1 MGIVRSS
8 ATVSLTP
15 NTQKQYIKQ
24 LKLPF
29 KDQLANPTA
38 DIIQNVIQKLGVSGT
53 ISWLSDHNRGDPV
66 YDGKVSIN
74 IVVSGDPV
82 NVTIN
87 DKNVVYDCALINEE
101 SSQVYMSDGK
111 TRHIFKL
118 SILTKSFDEVYK
130 LLTPY
135 LYK

>member
-38 DIIQNVIQKLGVSGT
+38 DIIERIIKDLGVSGT

-74 IVVSGDPV
+74 IVVSGDPI
-82 NVTIN
+82 NLTLN
-87 DKNVVYDCALINEE
+87 DKSTMYECAVIDETA
-101 SSQVYMSDGK
+101 SQVYMSDGK
-111 TRHIFKL
+111 TRSIFKL
-118 SILTKSFDEVYK
+118 SIKSKSFDEVVSI
-130 LLTPY
+130 LTPY
-135 LYK
+135 IIK

>member
-1 MGIVRSS
+1 MGIVRQSG
-8 ATVSLTP
+8 TVSLTP

-24 LKLPF
+24 LRIPF
-29 KDQLANPTA
+29 KNVLANPTA
-38 DIIQNVIQKLGVSGT
+38 EIIEDVIKKLGVSGN
-53 ISWLSDHNRGDPV
+53 ISWLTDHNRGDPA

-87 DKNVVYDCALINEE
+87 DKSTMYECALIDETA
-101 SSQVYMSDGK
+101 SQVYLSDGK
-111 TRHIFKL
+111 ERHIFKL
-118 SILTKSFDEVYK
+118 SIHTKTFDEVVSI
-130 LLTPY
+130 LTPY

>member
-53 ISWLSDHNRGDPV
+53 ISWLSDHNKGDPV
-66 YDGKVSIN
+66 YDGGCSIN
-74 IVVSGDPV
+74 IVALGEPV
-82 NVTIN
+82 NLTIN
-87 DKNVVYDCALINEE
+87 DKSTMYECALIDERA
-101 SSQVYMSDGK
+101 SQVYLSDGK
-111 TRHIFKL
+111 TRSIFKL
-118 SILTKSFDEVYK
+118 SIKTKSFDEVIEILK
-130 LLTPY
+130 PY
-135 LYK
+135 II

>member
-8 ATVSLTP
+8 STVSLKQ
-15 NTQKQYIKQ
+15 NTNKQYIKQ

-66 YDGKVSIN
+66 YDGSCSIN
-74 IVVSGDPV
+74 IVASGDPV
-82 NVTIN
+82 NVSIDN
-87 DKNVVYDCALINEE
+87 KSQIYEAALIDETA
-101 SSQVYMSDGK
+101 SQTYLSDGK
-111 TRHIFKL
+111 TRSIFKL
-118 SILTKSFDEVYK
+118 SIKSKSFDEVVEILK
-130 LLTPY
+130 PY
-135 LYK
+135 II

>member
-8 ATVSLTP
+8 SVVSLTP

-38 DIIQNVIQKLGVSGT
+38 DIIENVIQKLGVSGT

-66 YDGKVSIN
+66 YDGSCSIN
-74 IVVSGDPV
+74 IVATGEPI
-82 NVTIN
+82 NLTIN
-87 DKNVVYDCALINEE
+87 DKSTMYECALIDERA
-101 SSQVYMSDGK
+101 SQVYLSDGK
-111 TRHIFKL
+111 TRSIFKL
-118 SILTKSFDEVYK
+118 SIKSKSFDEVVEILK
-130 LLTPY
+130 PY
-135 LYK
+135 II